1 MILIRQSLH
10 VTVYKKVQKKD
21 ITQRKM
27 VERVV
32 IPIIAFVNEVK
43 MVANFWLRS
52 CDSSS
57 ANNFVGFLE
66 DTMANFGTKK

>member
-1 MILIRQSLH
+1 M
-10 VTVYKKVQKKD
+10 QKKGYNPKENG
-21 ITQRKM
+21 RKSYH
-27 VERVV
+27 
-32 IPIIAFVNEVK
+32 PIIAFVNDVK
-43 MVANFWLRS
+43 MVAIFWLRS